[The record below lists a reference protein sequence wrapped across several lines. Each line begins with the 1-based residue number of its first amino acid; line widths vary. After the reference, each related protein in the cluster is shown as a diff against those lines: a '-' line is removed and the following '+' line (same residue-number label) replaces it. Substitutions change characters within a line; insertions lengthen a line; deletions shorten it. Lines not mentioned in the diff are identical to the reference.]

1 MKVSPAQ
8 IYNAAI
14 ALMSG
19 AMADPETSF
28 MDFSDERLQKYID
41 IAQRTA
47 NLIPE
52 VEQKM
57 PDDDEIRE
65 AMHLILAEGNVGALL
80 LSDSLMKR
88 FDINRHDSYVITQRA
103 VQLGIIEGKPVSK
116 NKVVY
121 SLIK

>member
-19 AMADPETSF
+19 VMADPETNLT
-28 MDFSDERLQKYID
+28 DFSDETIKQYID

-88 FDINRHDSYVITQRA
+88 FDITRHDSYVITQRA
-103 VQLGIIEGKPVSK
+103 GQLGIIEGKPVSK
-116 NKVVY
+116 NKIVY
-121 SLIK
+121 SLVK

>member
-1 MKVSPAQ
+1 MKVSSAQ
-8 IYNAAI
+8 IFNAAI

-19 AMADPETSF
+19 VMADPETNLTA
-28 MDFSDERLQKYID
+28 FSDETIQKYID

>member
-1 MKVSPAQ
+1 MKASPAQ

-19 AMADPETSF
+19 AMADSEIGFT
-28 MDFSDERLQKYID
+28 DFCDEMIQKYID
-41 IAQRTA
+41 IAHRTA
-47 NLIPE
+47 KLIPE
-52 VEQKM
+52 VAQKM
-57 PDDDEIRE
+57 PDDNEIRE

-88 FDINRHDSYVITQRA
+88 FGITRHDSYVLTQRA
-103 VQLGIIEGKPVSK
+103 VQLGMIEGKPVSK
-116 NKVVY
+116 NKTVY

>member
-8 IYNAAI
+8 IFNAAI
-14 ALMSG
+14 TLISG
-19 AMADPETSF
+19 AMTDPHVILTH
-28 MDFSDERLQKYID
+28 FSDETIKQYID

-103 VQLGIIEGKPVSK
+103 GQLGIIEGKPVSK
-116 NKVVY
+116 NKIVY
-121 SLIK
+121 SLVK

>member
-19 AMADPETSF
+19 AMADSEVTF
-28 MDFSDERLQKYID
+28 KHFSDENLQNYID

>member
-19 AMADPETSF
+19 AMAAPETSF
-28 MDFSDERLQKYID
+28 MDFSDAELQKYID

-47 NLIPE
+47 SLIPE

-65 AMHLILAEGNVGALL
+65 AMNLILAEGNVGALL

-88 FDINRHDSYVITQRA
+88 FDVNRHDSYVVTQRA
-103 VQLGIIEGKPVSK
+103 VQLGIIKGTPVGK
-116 NKVVY
+116 NKTVY

>member
-19 AMADPETSF
+19 AMAAPETSF
-28 MDFSDERLQKYID
+28 MDFSDAALQKYID

-88 FDINRHDSYVITQRA
+88 FGITRHDSYVLTQRA
-103 VQLGIIEGKPVSK
+103 VQLGIIEGTPVSK
-116 NKVVY
+116 NKTVY

>member
-19 AMADPETSF
+19 VMADPETNLTN
-28 MDFSDERLQKYID
+28 FSDATIQKYID

-103 VQLGIIEGKPVSK
+103 VQLGMIEGTPVGK
-116 NKVVY
+116 NKTIY

>member
-1 MKVSPAQ
+1 MKVSPTQ
-8 IYNAAI
+8 IFNAAI
-14 ALMSG
+14 ALMCG
-19 AMADPETSF
+19 AMADTEVGFS
-28 MDFSDERLQKYID
+28 DFSDELIQKYID
-41 IAQRTA
+41 IAQRTS

-80 LSDSLMKR
+80 LSDSLMKQ

>member
-1 MKVSPAQ
+1 MKVSSAQ

-19 AMADPETSF
+19 VMADPETNLTA
-28 MDFSDERLQKYID
+28 FSDETIQKYID

-57 PDDDEIRE
+57 PNDDEIHE
-65 AMHLILAEGNVGALL
+65 AMYQILKDGDVGALL
-80 LSDSLMKR
+80 LSNSLMRR
-88 FDINRHDSYVITQRA
+88 FGINRPSSYAVTQRA
-103 VQLGIIEGKPVSK
+103 VQMGIIKGTPVGQ
-116 NKVVY
+116 NKTVY
-121 SLIK
+121 SLI

>member
-19 AMADPETSF
+19 AMAAPETSF
-28 MDFSDERLQKYID
+28 MDFSDAALQKYID

-57 PDDDEIRE
+57 PDDNEIRE

-88 FDINRHDSYVITQRA
+88 FGITRHDSYVITQRA
-103 VQLGIIEGKPVSK
+103 VQI
-116 NKVVY
+116 
-121 SLIK
+121 

>member
-8 IYNAAI
+8 NFNAAI

-19 AMADPETSF
+19 VMADPETNLTA
-28 MDFSDERLQKYID
+28 FSDDVLQKYID

-88 FDINRHDSYVITQRA
+88 FDISRHDSYVITQRA
-103 VQLGIIEGKPVSK
+103 GQLGIIEGKPVSK
-116 NKVVY
+116 NKIVY
-121 SLIK
+121 SLVK

>member
-1 MKVSPAQ
+1 MKVSSAQ
-8 IYNAAI
+8 IFNAAI

-19 AMADPETSF
+19 VMADPETNLT
-28 MDFSDERLQKYID
+28 DFSDETIQKYID

-88 FDINRHDSYVITQRA
+88 FDITRHDSYVITQRA

>member
-19 AMADPETSF
+19 VMADPETNLTN
-28 MDFSDERLQKYID
+28 FSDETIQQYID

-65 AMHLILAEGNVGALL
+65 AMNLILAEGNVGALL

-103 VQLGIIEGKPVSK
+103 VQLGMIEGTPIGK
-116 NKVVY
+116 NKTIY

>member
-52 VEQKM
+52 VENKM

>member
-1 MKVSPAQ
+1 MKVSSAQ

-19 AMADPETSF
+19 VMADPETNLTA
-28 MDFSDERLQKYID
+28 FSDETIQKYID

-47 NLIPE
+47 NLISE

-103 VQLGIIEGKPVSK
+103 VQLGMIEGTPVGK
-116 NKVVY
+116 NKTIY

>member
-19 AMADPETSF
+19 AMAATETSF
-28 MDFSDERLQKYID
+28 MDFSDAELQKYID

-88 FDINRHDSYVITQRA
+88 FGITRHDSYVITQRA
-103 VQLGIIEGKPVSK
+103 VQLGMIEGTPVSK
-116 NKVVY
+116 NKTVY

>member
-1 MKVSPAQ
+1 MKVSPSQ
-8 IYNAAI
+8 IFNAAI
-14 ALMSG
+14 TLISG
-19 AMADPETSF
+19 AMTDPNVILTH
-28 MDFSDERLQKYID
+28 FSDETIKQYID

-52 VEQKM
+52 VEQKI

-65 AMHLILAEGNVGALL
+65 AMNLILAEGNVGALL

-88 FDINRHDSYVITQRA
+88 FDVNRHDSYVITQRA
-103 VQLGIIEGKPVSK
+103 VQLGMIEGTPVGK
-116 NKVVY
+116 NKTVY

>member
-19 AMADPETSF
+19 VMADPETNLTN
-28 MDFSDERLQKYID
+28 FSDETIQQYID

-65 AMHLILAEGNVGALL
+65 AMHLILADGNVGALL

-103 VQLGIIEGKPVSK
+103 VQLGMIEGTPIGK
-116 NKVVY
+116 NKTIY

>member
-8 IYNAAI
+8 IFNAAI

-19 AMADPETSF
+19 VMADPKTNLTA
-28 MDFSDERLQKYID
+28 FSDETIQKYID

-103 VQLGIIEGKPVSK
+103 GQLGIIEGKPVSK
-116 NKVVY
+116 NKIVY

>member
-1 MKVSPAQ
+1 MKVSSAQ
-8 IYNAAI
+8 IFNAAI

-19 AMADPETSF
+19 VMADPETNLTA
-28 MDFSDERLQKYID
+28 FSDEMIQKCID

>member
-1 MKVSPAQ
+1 MKVSSAQ

-19 AMADPETSF
+19 VMADPETNLTA
-28 MDFSDERLQKYID
+28 FSDETIQKYID

-88 FDINRHDSYVITQRA
+88 FDITRHDSYVITQRA

>member
-1 MKVSPAQ
+1 MKVSPTQ
-8 IYNAAI
+8 IFNAAI

-19 AMADPETSF
+19 AMADPETNLT
-28 MDFSDERLQKYID
+28 DFSDETIQKYID

>member
-1 MKVSPAQ
+1 MKVSPTQ
-8 IYNAAI
+8 IFNAAI

-19 AMADPETSF
+19 AMADTEVGFS
-28 MDFSDERLQKYID
+28 DFSDELIQKYID
-41 IAQRTA
+41 ISQRTA

-88 FDINRHDSYVITQRA
+88 FGITRHDSYVLTQRA
-103 VQLGIIEGKPVSK
+103 AQLGIIEGTPVSK
-116 NKVVY
+116 NKTVY

>member
-1 MKVSPAQ
+1 MKVSSAQ
-8 IYNAAI
+8 IFNAAI
-14 ALMSG
+14 QLMSG
-19 AMADPETSF
+19 ATVNSETSF
-28 MDFSDERLQKYID
+28 KHFSDENIQKYID

-88 FDINRHDSYVITQRA
+88 FGITRHDSYVITQRA
-103 VQLGIIEGKPVSK
+103 VQLGMIKGKQVSK
-116 NKVVY
+116 NKTIY

>member
-8 IYNAAI
+8 IFNAAI

-19 AMADPETSF
+19 VMADPETNLTA
-28 MDFSDERLQKYID
+28 FSDETIQKYID

-103 VQLGIIEGKPVSK
+103 GQLGIIEGKPVSK
-116 NKVVY
+116 NKIVY

>member
-1 MKVSPAQ
+1 MKVSSAQ
-8 IYNAAI
+8 IFNAAI

-19 AMADPETSF
+19 AMADPETNLTA
-28 MDFSDERLQKYID
+28 FSDEMIQKYID

-88 FDINRHDSYVITQRA
+88 FDITRHDSYVITQRA